1 VAYTITDPQVEQL
14 ARELAQLTGEPLDA
28 ALANAIRER
37 LARARAGAVRARDLL
52 TAPTT
57 DVPRLD
63 SVADIQRFVATLPVL
78 DDSSVD
84 DLLYDE
90 HGLPR

>member
-1 VAYTITDPQVEQL
+1 VAYTITDPHIVQL

-37 LARARAGAVRARDLL
+37 LARARAGAIRAGDLL

-57 DVPRLD
+57 DAPRLD
-63 SVADIQRFVATLPVL
+63 SVADVQRFVATLPVL
-78 DDSSVD
+78 DDRPAD